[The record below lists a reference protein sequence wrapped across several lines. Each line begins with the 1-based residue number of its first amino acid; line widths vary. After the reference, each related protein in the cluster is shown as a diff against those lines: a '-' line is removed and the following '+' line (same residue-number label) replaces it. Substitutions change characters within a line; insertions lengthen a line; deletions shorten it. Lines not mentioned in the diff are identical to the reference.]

1 MKYEKIFLA
10 IILFV
15 ASFLI
20 LFQIDRNPPG
30 LYIDEV
36 SIGQNAYK
44 ILTTGK
50 DEYGVAYPLWFKSFG
65 DYKMPVYIYSVA
77 GAMAL
82 FGKNEFAVRFPSAVS
97 GIASI
102 VVVYL
107 LVKNLLVLDKMLSSV
122 YKKSLP
128 LLSALLLAI
137 SSWHIHFSRGGFE
150 VNMGVFFYLLGALL
164 FVLFVKEKRPL
175 YLYSGV
181 AFFLLSMY
189 TYHSFRVAAPLT
201 VLVSFGFFYWK
212 FRKLRNSIVIA
223 CIIFALGIVPIVQ
236 FSLTKEGAERFAQ
249 TSAFSEYK
257 VNSPFEKLA
266 VYPMIYLK
274 NFFSFFSLNFLF
286 SNGDGN
292 GRHQIASFGLFY
304 LWEFIFFLFGIYT
317 LAVKKKSY
325 LFYVIVGIIL
335 VAVLPAALSR
345 PSPHSL
351 RPLLMVVPFIV
362 LIAIGLLSFLSVV
375 KKYAKPAV
383 FVILIVGLLEL
394 TYAAHFYTQ
403 HYPKVNLLDWGA
415 GYKDV
420 VLESATFKD
429 RYPKIF
435 IDSKLSDIQTYYD
448 FYGEDIKYEFVGQ
461 DWVKPENLTNKK
473 VLYIRPYYGNKN
485 EPKVIKNI
493 TFPNVNKDVFA
504 QFWEV

>member
-1 MKYEKIFLA
+1 MKFEKLLLFLM
-10 IILFV
+10 LLV

-36 SIGQNAYK
+36 SIGHNAYK
-44 ILTTGK
+44 ILTSGK
-50 DEYGVAYPLWFKSFG
+50 DEYGVPYPIWFKSFG
-65 DYKMPVYIYSVA
+65 DYKMPVYIYSVS

-102 VVVYL
+102 VVVYF
-107 LVKNLLVLDKMLSSV
+107 LVKNLLVLDKTFASV
-122 YKKSLP
+122 YKKYLP

-201 VLVSFGFFYWK
+201 VLLSLGFVTLK
-212 FRKLRNSIVIA
+212 FEKLRRSIIIA
-223 CIIFALGIVPIVQ
+223 GIVFAIGIIPIFQ

-257 VNSPFEKLA
+257 VNSSLEKLA

-325 LFYVIVGIIL
+325 LFYIVVGMLIL
-335 VAVLPAALSR
+335 AVLPAALSR

-351 RPLLMVVPFIV
+351 RPLLMVIPFTII
-362 LIAIGLLSFLSVV
+362 IAIGLIASLDPV
-375 KKYAKPAV
+375 KRYAKQA
-383 FVILIVGLLEL
+383 IAIICIVGLFEFF
-394 TYAAHFYTQ
+394 YVAHFYTQ

-420 VLESATFKD
+420 VLESAAQKNK
-429 RYPKIF
+429 YPKIF
-435 IDSKLSDIQTYYD
+435 IDSKLSDIRTYYD
-448 FYGEDIKYEFVGQ
+448 FYGDDVKYEFVAQ
-461 DWVKPENLTNKK
+461 DWVKPEKLKNTK